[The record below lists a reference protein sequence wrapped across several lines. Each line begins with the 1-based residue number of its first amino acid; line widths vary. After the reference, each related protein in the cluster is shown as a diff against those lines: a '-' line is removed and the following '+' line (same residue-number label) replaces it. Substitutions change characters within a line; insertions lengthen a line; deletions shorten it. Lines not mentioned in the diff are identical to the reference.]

1 MQPASGL
8 VRANH
13 RGVAIAVDIGGTFTD
28 LVAASAAG
36 EIRTGKALT
45 TPGHLSTGVLAVLEP
60 AVQSGESVDFFVH
73 GTTAGL
79 NALLE
84 HRYAPI
90 GLLTTKGFRDVYEI
104 GRANRPAMYDLHYH
118 RSPPLV
124 PRRRRLEVVERT
136 APTGEEL
143 VPLDEGTV
151 LSAMENL
158 LAQGIKSVAVVF
170 LHSYRNPAHEL
181 QCEEIILGRH
191 PDVSVSLS
199 HRIANEWREYERTST
214 TVINAAIAPT
224 VRSYLGEL
232 DEKLAAKGV
241 TASVHIMQSNGG
253 MTTASRAREQPINTL
268 LSGPVGGAIAAAN
281 LAGRAGYS
289 SAIAI
294 DMGGTSFDVSLCIDG
309 KPTIAREAML
319 EGQPLILP
327 VIDVETIGA
336 GGGSVAW
343 ESAGGLRV
351 GPRSAGAEPGP
362 ACYGRGGS
370 EPTVTDAN
378 VHLGRVNPGYFL
390 GGRMSLH
397 PELAADALGRLGRQ
411 LNLDPQHLAEG
422 VLDVINARMAALIRQ
437 ITVGRG
443 LDPREFTLVAFG
455 GAGPMH
461 AIFLA
466 EELGIDM
473 VLVPHSPGTFSA
485 HGMLE
490 AEIRHDLVHA
500 YFSRWDRIDQKRVDD
515 AVATLS
521 RGARQLL
528 EEDGV
533 EPSKTAL
540 AMSVDLRYV
549 GQEHFLTLP
558 ANKLDGRVLKQFHTL
573 YKRTFGHSNPA
584 ELVEIVNIR
593 LTAVGT
599 GAHARPT
606 GHKPVSGAG
615 KPYETYPVRFRG
627 KPTPTPRF
635 RRQDLRIDQQ
645 VEAPCII
652 DEESCTTVVPDGWTV
667 KASPKGW
674 LEIKRSR

>member
-1 MQPASGL
+1 MGKYA
-8 VRANH
+8 V
-13 RGVAIAVDIGGTFTD
+13 AVDIGGTFTD
-28 LVAASAAG
+28 LVAASEDG
-36 EIRTGKALT
+36 KVVTGKALT
-45 TPGHLSTGVLAVLEP
+45 TPGHLSTGVLQVLDQ
-60 AVQSGESVDFFVH
+60 ATQSGAEVEFFVH

-118 RSPPLV
+118 RPAPLV
-124 PRRRRLEVVERT
+124 PRRHRLEVVERMSPAGHVVT
-136 APTGEEL
+136 
-143 VPLDEGTV
+143 PLDEDSVTKAADHLVRDGV
-151 LSAMENL
+151 E
-158 LAQGIKSVAVVF
+158 SVAIVF

-181 QCEEIILGRH
+181 RAEQIVTARH
-191 PDVSVSLS
+191 PQLSVSLS

-214 TVINAAIAPT
+214 TVVNAAIAPT
-224 VRSYLGEL
+224 VRSYLAELRDRLGER
-232 DEKLAAKGV
+232 GV

-253 MTTASRAREQPINTL
+253 MTTAARAREQPVNTL

-281 LAGRAGYS
+281 LARRAGSS

-362 ACYGRGGS
+362 ACYGRAGT

-378 VHLGRVNPGYFL
+378 VHLGRVNPRYFL
-390 GGRMSLH
+390 GGRMALH
-397 PELAADALGRLGRQ
+397 PQLAADALGRLAQPLG
-411 LNLDPQHLAEG
+411 LDQDQLAEG
-422 VLDVINARMAALIRQ
+422 ILDVINARMAGLIRQ
-437 ITVGRG
+437 ITIGRG
-443 LDPREFTLVAFG
+443 LDPRQFSLVAFG

-461 AIFLA
+461 AVFLA
-466 EELGIDM
+466 EELGIDT

-490 AEIRHDLVHA
+490 AEIRHDLVHP
-500 YFSRWDRIDQKRVDD
+500 YFARWDRMDRKQVFD
-515 AVATLS
+515 ATALLAAS
-521 RGARQLL
+521 AKQLL
-528 EEDGV
+528 QEDGIDS
-533 EPSKTAL
+533 SKAAL
-540 AMSVDLRYV
+540 TTNVDLRYV

-558 ANKLDGRVLKQFHTL
+558 AAKFDDAVLKRFHRL
-573 YKRTFGHSNPA
+573 YKKTFGHSNPD
-584 ELVEIVNIR
+584 ELVEVVNLR

-599 GAHARPT
+599 GAHARPN
-606 GHKPVSGAG
+606 GSHPESGSGEA
-615 KPYETYPVRFRG
+615 YDRYPVRFRG
-627 KPTPTPRF
+627 IARPTPRF
-635 RRQDLRIDQQ
+635 RRQDLRIGQE
-645 VEAPCII
+645 VKAPCIV
-652 DEESCTTVVPDGWTV
+652 DEESCTTVVPEGWSVTSE
-667 KASPKGW
+667 AKGW
-674 LEIKRSR
+674 LAIRRER